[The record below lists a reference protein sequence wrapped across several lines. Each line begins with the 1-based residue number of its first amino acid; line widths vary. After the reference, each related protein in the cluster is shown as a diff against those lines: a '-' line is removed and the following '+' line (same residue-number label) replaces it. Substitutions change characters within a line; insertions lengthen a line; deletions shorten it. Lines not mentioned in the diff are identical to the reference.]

1 MPKRMAKMECVSLY
15 LYTLV
20 TRSYVFFF
28 IFCVF
33 GSVKRTENHTRRA
46 AAAAKKMLKIGGKKD
61 GQSLWY
67 KGRLKSHTHTKKKRE
82 FSKRDTI
89 PPQRQKQGRYKE
101 ASI

>member
-1 MPKRMAKMECVSLY
+1 
-15 LYTLV
+15 
-20 TRSYVFFF
+20 
-28 IFCVF
+28 
-33 GSVKRTENHTRRA
+33 
-46 AAAAKKMLKIGGKKD
+46 MLKIGGKKD